1 MEITVS
7 TPSILFPAI
16 SLLLLAF
23 TNRFLA
29 LASLIRNLHD
39 RYKAEP
45 DPLVLAQL
53 GNLRNRL
60 LLIRDMQACGVS
72 SLIICVLCIGF
83 VLLGMQTM
91 GLVCFVCSLVL
102 MTMALAM
109 SLREILISCR
119 ALEVHLA
126 DIEELHMEED
136 RAWHRHL

>member
-1 MEITVS
+1 MHIDVN

-29 LASLIRNLHD
+29 LASLVRHLHD

-45 DPLVLAQL
+45 DPVVLAQI

-60 LLIRDMQACGVS
+60 LLIRDMQACGVISLSVCILCIVLALMGLQQAALIAFVS
-72 SLIICVLCIGF
+72 SL
-83 VLLGMQTM
+83 
-91 GLVCFVCSLVL
+91 L
-102 MTMALAM
+102 MMFLALAL

-119 ALEVHLA
+119 AVETHLA
-126 DIEELHMEED
+126 DIEELNVRDE
-136 RAWHRHL
+136 AWHKHL

>member
-1 MEITVS
+1 MEMSAS

-29 LASLIRNLHD
+29 LANLIRNLHD
-39 RYKAEP
+39 RYKADP

-60 LLIRDMQACGVS
+60 LLIRDMQACGVT
-72 SLIICVLCIGF
+72 SLIICVFCIGF
-83 VLLGMQTM
+83 LLLGLQTI
-91 GLVCFVCSLVL
+91 GLISFVLSLLL
-102 MTMALAM
+102 MSLALAL

-126 DIEELHMEED
+126 DIEELHIDEQ
-136 RAWHRHL
+136 RAWHKHL